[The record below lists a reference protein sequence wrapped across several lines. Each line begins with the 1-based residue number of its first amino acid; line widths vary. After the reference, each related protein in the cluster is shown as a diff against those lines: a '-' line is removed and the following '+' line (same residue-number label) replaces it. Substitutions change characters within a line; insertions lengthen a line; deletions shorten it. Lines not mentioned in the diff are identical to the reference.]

1 MRNFGGLTLDAYV
14 RAYLPPF
21 GVLRTDRFNDVTRR
35 PPNFLFVCFAFFT
48 PSLYLVLS
56 RVVRF
61 IALEPSILP
70 TRRTNLRRR
79 IEKAYVRRFA
89 EFSICCRSTRECA
102 GCVSCTRTWVPT
114 YWLHRLRGFVGKRG
128 PEKVYRIG
136 KRMKVEVQ
144 EMGKKKE
151 REREREREK
160 EKENERG
167 ERLQGKTG
175 TWREWRE
182 FIITSRGQQGSLCS
196 DALFKSENPPRR
208 AFKCCR
214 FVIPLNTARCRRY

>member
-1 MRNFGGLTLDAYV
+1 MRNVGGLTLDAYV

-56 RVVRF
+56 RAVRF

-151 REREREREK
+151 REREGEREGERER
-160 EKENERG
+160 
-167 ERLQGKTG
+167 GKVTG
-175 TWREWRE
+175 KDRNVAWMEGVHNNIEGATGFSVFRCSFQEWEPSSTR
-182 FIITSRGQQGSLCS
+182 IQVLSLC
-196 DALFKSENPPRR
+196 
-208 AFKCCR
+208 
-214 FVIPLNTARCRRY
+214 NTS